1 MGHGASKG
9 PSRGK
14 VHDDAGRRRE
24 SGGGGA
30 NVMVS
35 DDSCGSGTPKTPTT
49 TRVGYALTAKK
60 EASLMSED
68 LLRRASTLGIEF
80 YPLDVREPIA
90 TQKGHPFHVVLQK
103 MSGADDAKGRWDEEV
118 VRYAESHP
126 ESRVVG
132 RPELVK
138 RVTNRGTMLDVV
150 DELRVRGARVS
161 KPKQIVLRQGRISTT
176 SNTTTED
183 EEDGGLGGALGGAA
197 STSGRCADSSSSL
210 LSMEDDTGAK
220 TTTASVDV
228 DVRNALK
235 QIQSAGLKPPFLAKS
250 LVCDGSTHSH
260 RVAIIHDEQGIECL
274 YRGDVAGIKPP
285 CVLQQYVNHGG
296 FLFKVYVVGDVVR
309 VSTRRSLPDFTDV
322 DVDVDDDDE
331 DGTSPLGGGAGGGS
345 PTSSPFEGI
354 PRVSRY
360 DPDDDTEQIPAGD
373 RGPRDDVAPGCA
385 SIANDHFR
393 RLTRDEMGTSS
404 SELSESM
411 TDVALD
417 ATGLPGTPGSPG
429 SRRAP
434 SPRSAYVVQPDPSI
448 LREIGLALKSKLNL
462 DIFNFDLIRVKDDPS
477 GELLIVDI
485 NYFPGISKMP
495 GFSDA
500 FCQFLLGTDETPTP
514 TPTPTP
520 GE

>member
-1 MGHGASKG
+1 MGRGASKG
-9 PSRGK
+9 PSLGK
-14 VHDDAGRRRE
+14 VGKDDDDEYAAADDDRRRRG
-24 SGGGGA
+24 SGIG
-30 NVMVS
+30 VMAS
-35 DDSCGSGTPKTPTT
+35 DSCGSGTPPTTTT

-68 LLRRASTLGIEF
+68 LLRRASALGIEF

-118 VRYAESHP
+118 VRYAESQP
-126 ESRVVG
+126 EARVVG

-161 KPKQIVLRQGRISTT
+161 KPKQIVLPQGRISTT
-176 SNTTTED
+176 SNTTED
-183 EEDGGLGGALGGAA
+183 EEDEDGGLGAA
-197 STSGRCADSSSSL
+197 SASGRCADSSSSL

-220 TTTASVDV
+220 TTASVDV

-309 VSTRRSLPDFTDV
+309 VSTRRSLPDFTDDDV
-322 DVDVDDDDE
+322 DVDVDDDE
-331 DGTSPLGGGAGGGS
+331 DGTSPLGGGAGGS
-345 PTSSPFEGI
+345 PTSPFEGI

-360 DPDDDTEQIPAGD
+360 DPDDDTEQIPAAG
-373 RGPRDDVAPGCA
+373 GGGVGDVAPVA

-411 TDVALD
+411 TDIALD
-417 ATGLPGTPGSPG
+417 AAGSLD

-500 FCQFLLGTDETPTP
+500 FCQFLLGTNETPTP
-514 TPTPTP
+514 TI
-520 GE
+520 GGGGGGV

>member
-1 MGHGASKG
+1 MGRGASKG

-14 VHDDAGRRRE
+14 VDDDDGRRRRRRGGRE
-24 SGGGGA
+24 SGDG
-30 NVMVS
+30 VMAS
-35 DDSCGSGTPKTPTT
+35 DCSCGSAGTT

-126 ESRVVG
+126 KSRVVG

-176 SNTTTED
+176 TSNTTED
-183 EEDGGLGGALGGAA
+183 EEDGGLGALGVA

-220 TTTASVDV
+220 TTASVDV

-309 VSTRRSLPDFTDV
+309 VSTRRSLPDFTDDDV
-322 DVDVDDDDE
+322 DVDVVDDDE

-345 PTSSPFEGI
+345 PTSSPFEGV

-360 DPDDDTEQIPAGD
+360 DPDDDTEQIPAGG
-373 RGPRDDVAPGCA
+373 RGPGDVAPVA

-417 ATGLPGTPGSPG
+417 AGGSTVSPG
-429 SRRAP
+429 PRRAP

-514 TPTPTP
+514 TPTPTT
-520 GE
+520 GGGV

>member
-1 MGHGASKG
+1 MGRGASKG
-9 PSRGK
+9 PSVKGE
-14 VHDDAGRRRE
+14 VDDDDVGYADDRRRRE
-24 SGGGGA
+24 SNIG
-30 NVMVS
+30 VMVAS
-35 DDSCGSGTPKTPTT
+35 DSCGSGTPMTMTT
-49 TRVGYALTAKK
+49 RTRVGYALTAKK

-161 KPKQIVLRQGRISTT
+161 KPKQIVLSQGRISTT
-176 SNTTTED
+176 SNTTED
-183 EEDGGLGGALGGAA
+183 EEDGGLGAA

-220 TTTASVDV
+220 TTTSVDV

-309 VSTRRSLPDFTDV
+309 VSTRRSLPDFTD
-322 DVDVDDDDE
+322 DDVDDDVDDDEDE
-331 DGTSPLGGGAGGGS
+331 DGTSPLGVGAGGS
-345 PTSSPFEGI
+345 PTSPFEGV

-360 DPDDDTEQIPAGD
+360 DPDDDTEQIPAAGG
-373 RGPRDDVAPGCA
+373 RGFGDVAAPVA

-417 ATGLPGTPGSPG
+417 ATDLPN

-514 TPTPTP
+514 TTV
-520 GE
+520 GGGGGV

>member
-1 MGHGASKG
+1 MGRGAAKG
-9 PSRGK
+9 PTSRGK
-14 VHDDAGRRRE
+14 VDDDDAGRRRRRGAR
-24 SGGGGA
+24 GGGGG
-30 NVMVS
+30 VGVLVS
-35 DDSCGSGTPKTPTT
+35 DSCGSGTPTPVP

-60 EASLMSED
+60 EASLMGED

-183 EEDGGLGGALGGAA
+183 EEDGGLGGALGVA

-210 LSMEDDTGAK
+210 LSMEDDNGVK
-220 TTTASVDV
+220 TTTTSVDV

-309 VSTRRSLPDFTDV
+309 VSTRRSLPDFTDDDV
-322 DVDVDDDDE
+322 DVDVDDDE

-345 PTSSPFEGI
+345 PTSSPFEGV

-360 DPDDDTEQIPAGD
+360 DPDDDTEQIPAGG
-373 RGPRDDVAPGCA
+373 RGPGDVA
-385 SIANDHFR
+385 SIAKDHFR

-417 ATGLPGTPGSPG
+417 AAGPPGPPGSPG

-514 TPTPTP
+514 TT
-520 GE
+520 GGGV

>member
-1 MGHGASKG
+1 MGHGASSG
-9 PSRGK
+9 NAGRGGGRGRGDGG
-14 VHDDAGRRRE
+14 VDGDGRRRGGGGG

-30 NVMVS
+30 EEDGVMMPS
-35 DDSCGSGTPKTPTT
+35 SSAETKTEGTT

-103 MSGADDAKGRWDEEV
+103 MSGADDAKGWWDEEV

-126 ESRVVG
+126 KSRVVG

-161 KPKQIVLRQGRISTT
+161 KPKQIVLQQGRISTT
-176 SNTTTED
+176 STSTTTE
-183 EEDGGLGGALGGAA
+183 EEDGGASAA
-197 STSGRCADSSSSL
+197 GRRGDSSSSL
-210 LSMEDDTGAK
+210 MEDDAGGK
-220 TTTASVDV
+220 TNVRIDVDV
-228 DVRNALK
+228 GVRNALN
-235 QIQSAGLKPPFLAKS
+235 QIQNAGLKPPFLAKS
-250 LVCDGSTHSH
+250 LVCDGSAHSH

-309 VSTRRSLPDFTDV
+309 VSTRRSLPDFADDV
-322 DVDVDDDDE
+322 DADVFDDE
-331 DGTSPLGGGAGGGS
+331 GAAFGGS
-345 PTSSPFEGI
+345 SSSPFEGV

-360 DPDDDTEQIPAGD
+360 DPDDDPEQIPAGG
-373 RGPRDDVAPGCA
+373 RADDAPVK

-393 RLTRDEMGTSS
+393 RLSREEMGTSS

-411 TDVALD
+411 DALTDGA
-417 ATGLPGTPGSPG
+417 GLPGSQTLCGT
-429 SRRAP
+429 
-434 SPRSAYVVQPDPSI
+434 SPRSAYVVQPEPSI
-448 LREIGLALKSKLNL
+448 LREIGLELKSKLNL

-500 FCQFLLGTDETPTP
+500 FCQFLLGTADTT
-514 TPTPTP
+514 TTNTTTTTTTT
-520 GE
+520 GGGV